1 MTASVPVVAIDGP
14 AGAGKGTVAAALAA
28 RWSWRL
34 LDSGALYRVVGLLAL
49 RRGLSLAAQCEL
61 AGAAREATVS
71 FAGGRVLVDGR
82 DETAAIR
89 APAVAAAAS
98 QAAAKPQVR
107 AALLA
112 AQRAF
117 RRPPGLVADGRDMGT
132 VVFPDAAL
140 KVFLTATAAERAL
153 RRYRQLKPK
162 QPNVRLRDL
171 SEAIEERDRRDRDR
185 AVSPLVAASDAVTI
199 DTTRMT
205 VEEVVAAV
213 VALGQG
219 EA

>member
-1 MTASVPVVAIDGP
+1 MPVVAIDGP
-14 AGAGKGTVAAALAA
+14 AGAGKGTVAATVAE
-28 RWSWRL
+28 RWGWRL

-49 RRGLSLAAQCEL
+49 RRGLSLAAEREL
-61 AGAAREATVS
+61 AAAARAATVA
-71 FAGGRVLVDGR
+71 FAGGRVFVDGS

-89 APAVAAAAS
+89 SPAVAAAAS

-107 AALLA
+107 AALLT

-117 RRPPGLVADGRDMGT
+117 RQRPGLVADGRDMGT
-132 VVFPDAAL
+132 VVFPDATL
-140 KVFLTATAAERAL
+140 KVFLTATVAQRAL
-153 RRYRQLKPK
+153 RRYRQLKPR

-171 SEAIEERDRRDRDR
+171 SEAIEERDRRDRNR
-185 AVSPLVAASDAVTI
+185 AVSPLVAAPDAVTI

-213 VALGQG
+213 LALGPG

>member
-1 MTASVPVVAIDGP
+1 MPVLAIDGP
-14 AGAGKGTVAAALAA
+14 AGAGKGTVAATVAE
-28 RWSWRL
+28 RWGWRL

-49 RRGLSLAAQCEL
+49 RRGLSLAAERDL
-61 AGAAREATVS
+61 AAAAREAAVA

-82 DETAAIR
+82 DETVAIR

-107 AALLA
+107 VALLA

-132 VVFPDAAL
+132 VVFPDATL
-140 KVFLTATAAERAL
+140 KVFLTATAAQRAL
-153 RRYRQLKPK
+153 RRYRQLKPR

-171 SEAIEERDRRDRDR
+171 SEAIEERDRRDRNR
-185 AVSPLVAASDAVTI
+185 AVSPLVAAPDAVTI

-205 VEEVVAAV
+205 VDEVVAAV
-213 VALGQG
+213 LALGPG

>member
-1 MTASVPVVAIDGP
+1 MPVVAIDGP
-14 AGAGKGTVAAALAA
+14 AGAGKGTVAATLAA

-49 RRGLSLAAQCEL
+49 RLGLPLTDERALAA
-61 AGAAREATVS
+61 AARGAAVC
-71 FAGGRVLVDGR
+71 FAGGRILVGGH
-82 DETAAIR
+82 DETAAVR

-112 AQRAF
+112 TQRAF

-140 KVFLTATAAERAL
+140 KVFLTATVAERAL

-185 AVSPLVAASDAVTI
+185 AVSPLVAAPDAVTI

>member
-1 MTASVPVVAIDGP
+1 MPVVAIDGP
-14 AGAGKGTVAAALAA
+14 AGAGKGTVAAAVAG
-28 RWSWRL
+28 RWGWRL

-49 RRGLSLAAQCEL
+49 RRGLSLAAEGEL
-61 AGAAREATVS
+61 AAAASGAKVA
-71 FAGGRVLVDGR
+71 FADGRVLVDGR

-98 QAAAKPQVR
+98 QAAAKPRVR
-107 AALLA
+107 AALLT

-117 RRPPGLVADGRDMGT
+117 RRRPGLVADGRDMGT
-132 VVFPDAAL
+132 VVFPDATL
-140 KVFLTATAAERAL
+140 KVFLTATVAQRAL

-171 SEAIEERDRRDRDR
+171 SEAIEERDRRDRNR
-185 AVSPLVAASDAVTI
+185 AVSPLVAAPDAVTI

-205 VEEVVAAV
+205 VDEVVSAV
-213 VALGQG
+213 LGLGPG